1 MSNRIKVKLYNKTF
15 KEIDMS
21 DFSVIPEELFANRDD
36 IVEVELP
43 EGVKSISANA
53 FENCQRLE
61 KVVFPS
67 TLESIGEEAFVNCSS
82 LKEADYG
89 KNVRIT
95 PTSFTTSLT
104 TTLSS
109 FFSFSSSTLIRF
121 DIPLPNPPLLFVFE
135 PVFAGIFILLS

>member
-21 DFSVIPEELFANRDD
+21 DFFANRDD

-43 EGVKSISANA
+43 EGVKAISANA

-95 PTSFTTSLT
+95 PTSFTGCRNL
-104 TTLSS
+104 
-109 FFSFSSSTLIRF
+109 
-121 DIPLPNPPLLFVFE
+121 
-135 PVFAGIFILLS
+135 